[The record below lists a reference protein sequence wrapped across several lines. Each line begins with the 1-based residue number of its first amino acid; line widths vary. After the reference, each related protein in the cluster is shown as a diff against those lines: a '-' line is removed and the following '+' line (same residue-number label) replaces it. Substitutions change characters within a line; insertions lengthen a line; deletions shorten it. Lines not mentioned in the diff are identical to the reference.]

1 MSVIAIIGM
10 EGLKIFDKLSVPLL
24 FIIMVVGLVLA
35 FQKYGTAGITA
46 NEVETATM
54 SFAEAV
60 ALSFSFFSAMAF
72 TAADVTRWQRNRKRH
87 DQILCLGS
95 DAGWTGNLHYR
106 CLAGQDCRRIRYQS
120 GIGKGGHPYFWD

>member
-60 ALSFSFFSAMAF
+60 ALSFSFFS
-72 TAADVTRWQRNRKRH
+72 RH
-87 DQILCLGS
+87 GL
-95 DAGWTGNLHYR
+95 Y
-106 CLAGQDCRRIRYQS
+106 
-120 GIGKGGHPYFWD
+120 GG